1 MVKESWGIPR
11 RREAEGQEDMDR
23 RNPDEDQDSRCRSR
37 QEIRDQRSVISDH
50 RHQISISS
58 NLSQAPRGE
67 SSAVKGDQ
75 CISHI
80 HGGGHERIA

>member
-1 MVKESWGIPR
+1 MGDTETTGGRGPR
-11 RREAEGQEDMDR
+11 GHGQA

-50 RHQISISS
+50 RHQISISRY
-58 NLSQAPRGE
+58 LSQAPRGE